1 MKKIDN
7 ATVQRILDAADI
19 VEVVSDFVALKKRGA
34 NYVGLC
40 PFHNDRSPSF
50 YVSKSKGMC
59 KCFSC
64 GEGGS
69 PVSFIMKLEQLS
81 FTEALRYLAKK
92 YNIEIEE
99 REMTDDERRAEN
111 DRENMFALNDFAMRY
126 FEKNLKETADGRDI
140 GLSYFRY
147 RGISDAMIEKFHLG
161 YAFDGRD
168 ALYKTAIERGYSEQY
183 LISTGVCNKTDD
195 GRVYDRF
202 RGRVIYP
209 IFTLAGKVV
218 AFGGRT
224 LSSEK
229 KIAKYVN
236 SPESDI
242 YLKRRE
248 LYGLCNK
255 TDDGR
260 VYDRFRGRVI
270 YPIFTLAGKV
280 VAFGGRTLSS
290 EKKIAKYVNSPES
303 DIYLKRREL
312 YGLFQAKQAIAKAQK
327 CILVEGYMDVISM
340 HQAGVCNV
348 VASSG
353 TALTV
358 EQVRLIKRFTSN
370 VTLIYDSDAA
380 GIKASL
386 RGIELLLQ
394 DDMDIK
400 VLLLPEGEDPD
411 SFAQSHSSS
420 EVEAYISEHET
431 DFISFM
437 ASILMDGAASNP
449 TKRAEVI
456 TRVVKTIALIP
467 DEIKRSVYAQ
477 ECSRILFMDE
487 DVLRREI
494 GKYYNEFRLKSREEQ
509 QRAEVFT
516 GGGSVVQTGG
526 PADGSGSDVESG
538 PTQQMQP
545 AAQQS
550 AGVSRHVRF
559 LRTYEMNIA
568 RLIAKYGNYAFAD
581 GIDDDGNAVP
591 MTVLEYIEADLA
603 ADEISF
609 VNPDLAHF
617 FAEARRLS
625 RYSWDADLAR
635 RREELEGRRNQE
647 FSAGVEAIRQKATD
661 VGSIS
666 AMERTLRETVDTNFN
681 RGLEEFSS
689 SYLAR
694 QMCSSPDDIVRNLAS
709 DLVVERHILSKVHT
723 KYAKVDTEQ
732 DLLGELVPRAL
743 HELKDAILWTRLDD
757 TRKELAACASDYE
770 SALALMR
777 RLQEIENARSELA
790 KLIGDRVIAP
800 RK

>member
-19 VEVVSDFVALKKRGA
+19 VEVVSDFVTLKKRGA

-50 YVSKSKGMC
+50 YVSKAKGMC

-69 PVSFIMKLEQLS
+69 PVSFIMKLEQMS

-92 YNIEIEE
+92 YNIEVEE
-99 REMTDDERRAEN
+99 REMTDEERRAESA
-111 DRENMFALNDFAMRY
+111 RENMLALNDFVMRY
-126 FEKNLKETADGRDI
+126 FEKNLHDTQEGRDI

-147 RGISDAMIEKFHLG
+147 RGISDAMIERFHLG
-161 YAFDGRD
+161 YALEGRD
-168 ALYKTAIERGYSEQY
+168 ELFNAAVARGYSEEY
-183 LISTGVCNKTDD
+183 LFSTGVCTRTDD

-209 IFTLAGKVV
+209 ILSLSGKVV

-224 LSSEK
+224 LSKEK

-242 YLKRRE
+242 YMKRRE
-248 LYGLCNK
+248 LYGL
-255 TDDGR
+255 
-260 VYDRFRGRVI
+260 Y
-270 YPIFTLAGKV
+270 
-280 VAFGGRTLSS
+280 
-290 EKKIAKYVNSPES
+290 
-303 DIYLKRREL
+303 
-312 YGLFQAKQAIAKAQK
+312 QAKQAISKAQR
-327 CILVEGYMDVISM
+327 CIIVEGYMDVISM

-358 EQVRLIKRFTSN
+358 EQVRLIKRFTNN

-394 DDMDIK
+394 DGMNIK
-400 VLLLPEGEDPD
+400 VLLLPPGDDPD
-411 SFAQSHSSS
+411 SFAQNHSST
-420 EVEAYISEHET
+420 EVEQYISEHET

-437 ASILMDGAASNP
+437 ARVLMEGAADDP
-449 TKRAEVI
+449 TRRATVI
-456 TRVVKTIALIP
+456 TRLVKTIALIP
-467 DEIKRSVYAQ
+467 DEITRSVYVQ

-487 DVLRREI
+487 DILRREV
-494 GKYYNEFRLKSREEQ
+494 GKYYNEFRLKSREER
-509 QRAEVFT
+509 QRGEAFT
-516 GGGSVVQTGG
+516 A
-526 PADGSGSDVESG
+526 PADSQPIPSDNVAAGASQSQLQAAPASSGSDTGYVK
-538 PTQQMQP
+538 
-545 AAQQS
+545 
-550 AGVSRHVRF
+550 F
-559 LRTYEMNIA
+559 LRTYELAIL
-568 RLIAKYGNYAFAD
+568 RLIVKYGNYAFAE
-581 GIDDDGNAVP
+581 GIDDEGNTVP
-591 MTVLEYIEADLA
+591 MTVLEYIESDLMADDIHFLNADLGHLFDVA
-603 ADEISF
+603 
-609 VNPDLAHF
+609 L
-617 FAEARRLS
+617 RLS
-625 RYSWDADLAR
+625 RETWDSDLER
-635 RREELEGRRNQE
+635 RRAELEMKRQQD
-647 FSAGVEAIRQKATD
+647 FAAGVETIRLKATD

-666 AMERTLRETVDTNFN
+666 AMEKNLQERVDTAYAK
-681 RGLEEFSS
+681 GLEEFAATYISR
-689 SYLAR
+689 L
-694 QMCSSPDDIVRNLAS
+694 MCSSPDDVVRNLAT
-709 DLVVERHILSKVHT
+709 DLVVDRHILSKVHT

-743 HELKDAILWTRLDD
+743 HELKDAILWTRLTDA
-757 TRKELAACASDYE
+757 RRRMAACAADYD
-770 SALALMR
+770 SAIALMR
-777 RLQEIENARSELA
+777 EIQEIESARSELA

>member
-19 VEVVSDFVALKKRGA
+19 VEVVSDFVSLKRRGA

-50 YVSKSKGMC
+50 YVSKAKGMC

-69 PVSFIMKLEQLS
+69 PVSFVMKLEQLT

-99 REMTDDERRAEN
+99 RDMTDEERQAEG
-111 DRENMFALNDFAMRY
+111 DRENMIALNDFALRY
-126 FEKNLKETADGRDI
+126 FEKNLRETADGRDI

-147 RGISDAMIEKFHLG
+147 RGIGDAMIEKFHLG
-161 YAFDGRD
+161 YALESRD
-168 ALYKTAIERGYSEQY
+168 ALYEAAVERGYSERY
-183 LISTGVCNKTDD
+183 LFSTGLCSKTDD
-195 GRVYDRF
+195 GRIFDRF

-209 IFTLAGKVV
+209 VFTLSGKVV

-224 LSSEK
+224 LSKEK

-236 SPESDI
+236 SPESEI
-242 YLKRRE
+242 YLKR
-248 LYGLCNK
+248 K
-255 TDDGR
+255 
-260 VYDRFRGRVI
+260 
-270 YPIFTLAGKV
+270 
-280 VAFGGRTLSS
+280 
-290 EKKIAKYVNSPES
+290 
-303 DIYLKRREL
+303 EL

-358 EQVRLIKRFTSN
+358 EQVRLIKRFTTN

-394 DDMDIK
+394 DGMDIK
-400 VLLLPEGEDPD
+400 VLLLPEGDDPD
-411 SFAQSHSSS
+411 SFAQKHSST
-420 EVEAYISEHET
+420 EVEGYIRDNET

-437 ASILMDGAASNP
+437 ARILMGEAADDP
-449 TKRAEVI
+449 ARRAKVI

-467 DEIKRSVYAQ
+467 DEITRNVYVQ
-477 ECSRILFMDE
+477 ECSRLLFMDE
-487 DVLRREI
+487 DVLRREV
-494 GKYYNEFRLKSREEQ
+494 GKFYNEFRLKSREE
-509 QRAEVFT
+509 RERLSYADIPEENVEVIAEDLVGVEVARSGGAMGAASVE
-516 GGGSVVQTGG
+516 GGGHS
-526 PADGSGSDVESG
+526 
-538 PTQQMQP
+538 
-545 AAQQS
+545 
-550 AGVSRHVRF
+550 RF
-559 LRTYEMNIA
+559 LRTYELAVA
-568 RLIAKYGNYAFAD
+568 RLVAKYGNYAFAE
-581 GIDDDGNAVP
+581 GIDEDGNDRP
-591 MTVLEYIEADLA
+591 ITVLEYIEADL
-603 ADEISF
+603 DGDNIRF
-609 VNPDLAHF
+609 VNQDLAHF
-617 FAEARRLS
+617 IDEASRLS
-625 RYSWDADLAR
+625 RCRWAYDLEKAKERLEER
-635 RREELEGRRNQE
+635 RKEEFAEGI
-647 FSAGVEAIRQKATD
+647 EAIRLKASD
-661 VGSIS
+661 NGSVS
-666 AMERTLRETVDTNFN
+666 AMERSLRDAVDHNYLK
-681 RGLEEFSS
+681 GIEEFSVV
-689 SYLAR
+689 YLAK
-694 QMCSSPDDIVRNLAS
+694 QLCSSPDDMVRDLAT
-709 DLVVERHILSKVHT
+709 DLVVERHVLSKVHT

-757 TRKELAACASDYE
+757 ARKALRESVNDYE
-770 SALALMR
+770 KSMVLMR
-777 RLQEIENARSELA
+777 QIKEIEETRSELA

>member
-19 VEVVSDFVALKKRGA
+19 VEVVSDFVTLKRRGA

-50 YVSKSKGMC
+50 YVSKAKGMC

-99 REMTDDERRAEN
+99 HEMTDEERQAET
-111 DRENMFALNDFAMRY
+111 DRENMLAVNDFAMRY
-126 FEKNLKETADGRDI
+126 FEQNLAETAEGRDV

-147 RGISDAMIEKFHLG
+147 RGISDAMVSRFHLG
-161 YAFDGRD
+161 YALEERD
-168 ALYKTAIERGYSEQY
+168 ALFKKAVSRGYSEKY
-183 LISTGVCNKTDD
+183 LMSTGLCTRTDD
-195 GRVYDRF
+195 GRVFDRF

-209 IFTLAGKVV
+209 ILSLSGKVV

-224 LSSEK
+224 LSKEK

-248 LYGLCNK
+248 LYGL
-255 TDDGR
+255 
-260 VYDRFRGRVI
+260 Y
-270 YPIFTLAGKV
+270 
-280 VAFGGRTLSS
+280 
-290 EKKIAKYVNSPES
+290 
-303 DIYLKRREL
+303 
-312 YGLFQAKQAIAKAQK
+312 QAKQAIAKAQK

-394 DDMDIK
+394 DGMDIK

-411 SFAQSHSSS
+411 SFAQSHSST
-420 EVEAYISEHET
+420 EVEEYIRTHET

-437 ASILMDGAASNP
+437 SRTLMGEAADDP
-449 TKRAEVI
+449 ARRAQVI
-456 TRVVKTIALIP
+456 TRVVRTIAMIP
-467 DEIKRSVYAQ
+467 DEITRSVYAQ
-477 ECSRILFMDE
+477 ECSRLLFIDE
-487 DVLRREI
+487 NVLRREI
-494 GKYYNEFRLKSREEQ
+494 GKYYNEYRLKSREDRERQAGLTALAEYPVQEDAEGGEQ
-509 QRAEVFT
+509 
-516 GGGSVVQTGG
+516 
-526 PADGSGSDVESG
+526 
-538 PTQQMQP
+538 QP
-545 AAQQS
+545 AAETT
-550 AGVSRHVRF
+550 AGSGEADPAQLRRMKF
-559 LRTYEMNIA
+559 LRTYELAIA
-568 RLIAKYGNYAFAD
+568 RLVVKYGNYAFAEGLDED
-581 GIDDDGNAVP
+581 GSSRP
-591 MTVLEYIEADLA
+591 MTVLEYIADDLA
-603 ADEISF
+603 ADDIRFENRDIAHFMDEAIQLSRATWDE
-609 VNPDLAHF
+609 DLANRRAQLDEMRRTE
-617 FAEARRLS
+617 FA
-625 RYSWDADLAR
+625 
-635 RREELEGRRNQE
+635 
-647 FSAGVEAIRQKATD
+647 AGVEVIRQKATD

-666 AMERTLRETVDTNFN
+666 AMERSLQETVDADYA
-681 RGLEEFSS
+681 RRLDEFSS
-689 SYLAR
+689 AYLGR
-694 QMCSSPDDIVRNLAS
+694 LMCSSPDDNVRNMAT
-709 DLVVERHILSKVHT
+709 DLVIERHILSKVHT

-743 HELKDAILWTRLDD
+743 HELKDAILWTRLQDA
-757 TRKELAACASDYE
+757 RSRLAACGADYDRSIE
-770 SALALMR
+770 LMKEM
-777 RLQEIENARSELA
+777 QEIENARSELA
-790 KLIGDRVIAP
+790 KLIGDRVIVP

>member
-19 VEVVSDFVALKKRGA
+19 VEVVSDFVTLKKRGA

-50 YVSKSKGMC
+50 YVSKAKGMC

-69 PVSFIMKLEQLS
+69 PVSFIMKLEQMS

-92 YNIEIEE
+92 YNIEVEE
-99 REMTDDERRAEN
+99 REMTDEERRAESA
-111 DRENMFALNDFAMRY
+111 RENMLALNDFVMRY
-126 FEKNLKETADGRDI
+126 FEKNLHDTQEGRDI

-147 RGISDAMIEKFHLG
+147 RGISDAMIERFHLG
-161 YAFDGRD
+161 YALEGRD
-168 ALYKTAIERGYSEQY
+168 ELFNAAVARGYSEEY
-183 LISTGVCNKTDD
+183 LFSTGVCTRTDD

-209 IFTLAGKVV
+209 ILSLSGKVV

-224 LSSEK
+224 LSKEK

-242 YLKRRE
+242 YMKRRE
-248 LYGLCNK
+248 LYGL
-255 TDDGR
+255 
-260 VYDRFRGRVI
+260 Y
-270 YPIFTLAGKV
+270 
-280 VAFGGRTLSS
+280 
-290 EKKIAKYVNSPES
+290 
-303 DIYLKRREL
+303 
-312 YGLFQAKQAIAKAQK
+312 QAKQAISKAQR
-327 CILVEGYMDVISM
+327 CIIVEGYMDVISM

-358 EQVRLIKRFTSN
+358 EQVRLIKRFTNN

-394 DDMDIK
+394 DGMNIK
-400 VLLLPEGEDPD
+400 VLLLPPGDDPD
-411 SFAQSHSSS
+411 SFAQNHSST
-420 EVEAYISEHET
+420 EVEQYISEHET

-437 ASILMDGAASNP
+437 ARVLMEGAADDP
-449 TKRAEVI
+449 TRRATVI
-456 TRVVKTIALIP
+456 TRLVKTIALIP
-467 DEIKRSVYAQ
+467 DEITRSVYVQ

-487 DVLRREI
+487 DILRREV
-494 GKYYNEFRLKSREEQ
+494 GKYYNEFRLKSREER
-509 QRAEVFT
+509 QREEAFT
-516 GGGSVVQTGG
+516 SS
-526 PADGSGSDVESG
+526 PADSPAVDATNVAAGASQSQLQGAPASSGSDTGYVK
-538 PTQQMQP
+538 
-545 AAQQS
+545 
-550 AGVSRHVRF
+550 F
-559 LRTYEMNIA
+559 LRTYELAIL
-568 RLIAKYGNYAFAD
+568 RLIVKYGNYAFAE
-581 GIDDDGNAVP
+581 GIDDEGNTVP
-591 MTVLEYIEADLA
+591 MTVLEYIESDLMADDIHFLNADLGHLFDVA
-603 ADEISF
+603 
-609 VNPDLAHF
+609 L
-617 FAEARRLS
+617 RLS
-625 RYSWDADLAR
+625 RETWDSDLER
-635 RREELEGRRNQE
+635 RRAELEMKRQQD
-647 FSAGVEAIRQKATD
+647 FAAGVETIRLKATD

-666 AMERTLRETVDTNFN
+666 AMEKNLQERVDTAYAK
-681 RGLEEFSS
+681 GLEEFAATYISR
-689 SYLAR
+689 L
-694 QMCSSPDDIVRNLAS
+694 MCSSPDDVVRNLAT
-709 DLVVERHILSKVHT
+709 DLVVDRHILSKVHT

-743 HELKDAILWTRLDD
+743 HELKDAILWTRLTDA
-757 TRKELAACASDYE
+757 RRRMAACAADYD
-770 SALALMR
+770 SAIALMR
-777 RLQEIENARSELA
+777 EIQEIESARSELA

>member
-19 VEVVSDFVALKKRGA
+19 VEVVSDFVTLKKRGA

-50 YVSKSKGMC
+50 YVSKAKGMC

-69 PVSFIMKLEQLS
+69 PVSFIMKLEQMS

-92 YNIEIEE
+92 YNIEVEE
-99 REMTDDERRAEN
+99 REMTDEERRAESA
-111 DRENMFALNDFAMRY
+111 RENMLALNDFVMRY
-126 FEKNLKETADGRDI
+126 FEKNLHDTQEGRDI

-147 RGISDAMIEKFHLG
+147 RGISDAMIERFHLG
-161 YAFDGRD
+161 YALEGRD
-168 ALYKTAIERGYSEQY
+168 ELFNAAVARGYSEEY
-183 LISTGVCNKTDD
+183 LFSTGVCTRTDD

-209 IFTLAGKVV
+209 ILSLSGKVV

-224 LSSEK
+224 LSKEK

-242 YLKRRE
+242 YMKRRE
-248 LYGLCNK
+248 LYGL
-255 TDDGR
+255 
-260 VYDRFRGRVI
+260 Y
-270 YPIFTLAGKV
+270 
-280 VAFGGRTLSS
+280 
-290 EKKIAKYVNSPES
+290 
-303 DIYLKRREL
+303 
-312 YGLFQAKQAIAKAQK
+312 QAKQAISKAQR
-327 CILVEGYMDVISM
+327 CIIVEGYMDVISM

-358 EQVRLIKRFTSN
+358 EQVRLIKRFTNN

-394 DDMDIK
+394 DGMNIK
-400 VLLLPEGEDPD
+400 VLLLPPGDDPD
-411 SFAQSHSSS
+411 SFAQNHSST
-420 EVEAYISEHET
+420 EVEQYISEHET

-437 ASILMDGAASNP
+437 ARVLMEGAADDP
-449 TKRAEVI
+449 TRRATVI
-456 TRVVKTIALIP
+456 TRLVKTIALIP
-467 DEIKRSVYAQ
+467 DEITRSVYVQ

-487 DVLRREI
+487 DILRREV
-494 GKYYNEFRLKSREEQ
+494 GKYYNEFRLKSREER
-509 QRAEVFT
+509 QREEAFT
-516 GGGSVVQTGG
+516 SSSADS
-526 PADGSGSDVESG
+526 PAVDAANVAAGASQSQLQAAPASSGSDTGYVK
-538 PTQQMQP
+538 
-545 AAQQS
+545 
-550 AGVSRHVRF
+550 F
-559 LRTYEMNIA
+559 LRTYELAIL
-568 RLIAKYGNYAFAD
+568 RLIVKYGNYAFAE
-581 GIDDDGNAVP
+581 GIDDEGNTVP
-591 MTVLEYIEADLA
+591 MTVLEYIESDLMADDIHFLNADLGHLFDVA
-603 ADEISF
+603 
-609 VNPDLAHF
+609 L
-617 FAEARRLS
+617 RLS
-625 RYSWDADLAR
+625 RETWDSDLER
-635 RREELEGRRNQE
+635 RRAELEMKRQQD
-647 FSAGVEAIRQKATD
+647 FAAGVEAIRLKATD

-666 AMERTLRETVDTNFN
+666 AMEKNLQERVDTAYAK
-681 RGLEEFSS
+681 GLEEFAATYISR
-689 SYLAR
+689 L
-694 QMCSSPDDIVRNLAS
+694 MCSSPDDVVRNLAT
-709 DLVVERHILSKVHT
+709 DLVVDRHILSKVHT

-743 HELKDAILWTRLDD
+743 HELKDAILWTRLTDA
-757 TRKELAACASDYE
+757 RRRMAACAADYD
-770 SALALMR
+770 SAIALMR
-777 RLQEIENARSELA
+777 EIQEIESARSELA

>member
-19 VEVVSDFVALKKRGA
+19 VEVVSDFVTLKRRGA

-50 YVSKSKGMC
+50 YVSKAKGMC

-99 REMTDDERRAEN
+99 HEMTDEERQAET
-111 DRENMFALNDFAMRY
+111 DRENMLAVNDFAMRY
-126 FEKNLKETADGRDI
+126 FEQNLAETAEGRDV

-147 RGISDAMIEKFHLG
+147 RGISDAMVSRFHLG
-161 YAFDGRD
+161 YALEERD
-168 ALYKTAIERGYSEQY
+168 ALFKKAVSRGYSEKY
-183 LISTGVCNKTDD
+183 LMSTGLCTRTDD
-195 GRVYDRF
+195 GRVFDRF

-209 IFTLAGKVV
+209 ILSLSGKVV

-224 LSSEK
+224 LSKEK

-248 LYGLCNK
+248 LYGL
-255 TDDGR
+255 
-260 VYDRFRGRVI
+260 Y
-270 YPIFTLAGKV
+270 
-280 VAFGGRTLSS
+280 
-290 EKKIAKYVNSPES
+290 
-303 DIYLKRREL
+303 
-312 YGLFQAKQAIAKAQK
+312 QAKQAIAKAQK

-394 DDMDIK
+394 DGMDIK

-411 SFAQSHSSS
+411 SFAQSHSST
-420 EVEAYISEHET
+420 EVEEYIRTHET

-437 ASILMDGAASNP
+437 SRTLMGEAADDP
-449 TKRAEVI
+449 ARRAQVI
-456 TRVVKTIALIP
+456 TRVVRTIAMIP
-467 DEIKRSVYAQ
+467 DEITRSVYAQ
-477 ECSRILFMDE
+477 ECSRLLFIDE
-487 DVLRREI
+487 NVLRREI
-494 GKYYNEFRLKSREEQ
+494 GKYYNEYRLKSREDRERQAGLTALTEYPVQEDAEGGEQ
-509 QRAEVFT
+509 
-516 GGGSVVQTGG
+516 
-526 PADGSGSDVESG
+526 
-538 PTQQMQP
+538 QP
-545 AAQQS
+545 AAETT
-550 AGVSRHVRF
+550 AGSGEADPAQLRRMKF
-559 LRTYEMNIA
+559 LRTYELAIA
-568 RLIAKYGNYAFAD
+568 RLVVKYGNYAFAEGLDED
-581 GIDDDGNAVP
+581 GSSRP
-591 MTVLEYIEADLA
+591 MTVLEYIADDLA
-603 ADEISF
+603 ADDIRFENRDIAHFMDEAIQLSRATWDE
-609 VNPDLAHF
+609 DLANRRAQLDEMRRTE
-617 FAEARRLS
+617 FA
-625 RYSWDADLAR
+625 
-635 RREELEGRRNQE
+635 
-647 FSAGVEAIRQKATD
+647 AGVEVIRQKATD

-666 AMERTLRETVDTNFN
+666 AMERSLQETVDADYA
-681 RGLEEFSS
+681 RRLDEFSS
-689 SYLAR
+689 AYLGR
-694 QMCSSPDDIVRNLAS
+694 LMCSSPDDNVRNMAT
-709 DLVVERHILSKVHT
+709 DLVIERHILSKVHT

-743 HELKDAILWTRLDD
+743 HELKDAILWTRLQDA
-757 TRKELAACASDYE
+757 RSRLAACGADYDRSIE
-770 SALALMR
+770 LMKEM
-777 RLQEIENARSELA
+777 QEIENARSELA
-790 KLIGDRVIAP
+790 KLIGDRVIVP

>member
-19 VEVVSDFVALKKRGA
+19 VEVVSDFVTLKKRGA

-50 YVSKSKGMC
+50 YVSKAKGMC

-69 PVSFIMKLEQLS
+69 PVSFIMKLEQMS

-92 YNIEIEE
+92 YNIEVEE
-99 REMTDDERRAEN
+99 REMTDEERRAESA
-111 DRENMFALNDFAMRY
+111 RENMLALNDFVMRY
-126 FEKNLKETADGRDI
+126 FEKNLHDTQEGRDI

-147 RGISDAMIEKFHLG
+147 RGISDAMIERFHLG
-161 YAFDGRD
+161 YALEGRD
-168 ALYKTAIERGYSEQY
+168 ELFNAAVARGYSEEY
-183 LISTGVCNKTDD
+183 LFSTGVCTRTDD

-209 IFTLAGKVV
+209 ILSLSGKVV

-224 LSSEK
+224 LSKEK

-242 YLKRRE
+242 YMKRRE
-248 LYGLCNK
+248 LYGL
-255 TDDGR
+255 
-260 VYDRFRGRVI
+260 Y
-270 YPIFTLAGKV
+270 
-280 VAFGGRTLSS
+280 
-290 EKKIAKYVNSPES
+290 
-303 DIYLKRREL
+303 
-312 YGLFQAKQAIAKAQK
+312 QAKQAISKAQR
-327 CILVEGYMDVISM
+327 CIIVEGYMDVISM

-358 EQVRLIKRFTSN
+358 EQVRLIKRFTNN

-394 DDMDIK
+394 DGMNIK
-400 VLLLPEGEDPD
+400 VLLLPPGDDPD
-411 SFAQSHSSS
+411 SFAQNHSST
-420 EVEAYISEHET
+420 EVEQYISEHET

-437 ASILMDGAASNP
+437 ARVLMEGAADDP
-449 TKRAEVI
+449 TRRATVI
-456 TRVVKTIALIP
+456 TRLVKTIALIP
-467 DEIKRSVYAQ
+467 DEITRSVYVQ

-487 DVLRREI
+487 DILRREV
-494 GKYYNEFRLKSREEQ
+494 GKYYNEFRLKSREER
-509 QRAEVFT
+509 QREEAFT
-516 GGGSVVQTGG
+516 SS
-526 PADGSGSDVESG
+526 PADSPAVDAANVAAGASQSQLQAAPASSGSDTGYVK
-538 PTQQMQP
+538 
-545 AAQQS
+545 
-550 AGVSRHVRF
+550 F
-559 LRTYEMNIA
+559 LRTYELAIL
-568 RLIAKYGNYAFAD
+568 RLIVKYGNYAFAE
-581 GIDDDGNAVP
+581 GIDDEGNTVP
-591 MTVLEYIEADLA
+591 MTVLEYIESDLMADDIHFLNADLGHLFDA
-603 ADEISF
+603 A
-609 VNPDLAHF
+609 L
-617 FAEARRLS
+617 RLS
-625 RYSWDADLAR
+625 RETWDSDLER
-635 RREELEGRRNQE
+635 RRAELEMKRQQD
-647 FSAGVEAIRQKATD
+647 FAAGVEAIRLKATD

-666 AMERTLRETVDTNFN
+666 AMEKNLQERVDTAYAK
-681 RGLEEFSS
+681 GLEEFAATYISR
-689 SYLAR
+689 L
-694 QMCSSPDDIVRNLAS
+694 MCSSPDDVVRNLAT
-709 DLVVERHILSKVHT
+709 DLVVDRHILSKVHT

-743 HELKDAILWTRLDD
+743 HELKDAILWTRLTDA
-757 TRKELAACASDYE
+757 RRRMAACAADYD
-770 SALALMR
+770 SAIALMR
-777 RLQEIENARSELA
+777 EIQEIESARSELA

>member
-1 MKKIDN
+1 MRKIDN

-19 VEVVSDFVALKKRGA
+19 VEVVSDFVALKRRGA

-50 YVSKSKGMC
+50 YVSKAKGMC

-99 REMTDDERRAEN
+99 REMTDEEQQAET
-111 DRENMFALNDFAMRY
+111 DRENMLAVNDFAMRY
-126 FEKNLKETADGRDI
+126 FEKNLKETQEGRDI

-147 RGISDAMIEKFHLG
+147 RGISDAMVERFHLG
-161 YAFDGRD
+161 YAVEGRD
-168 ALYKTAIERGYSEQY
+168 ALFATALERGYSEKY
-183 LISTGVCNKTDD
+183 LLSTGLCSRTDD
-195 GRVYDRF
+195 GRVFDRF

-209 IFTLAGKVV
+209 ILSLSGTVV

-224 LSSEK
+224 LSKEK

-248 LYGLCNK
+248 LYGL
-255 TDDGR
+255 
-260 VYDRFRGRVI
+260 Y
-270 YPIFTLAGKV
+270 
-280 VAFGGRTLSS
+280 
-290 EKKIAKYVNSPES
+290 
-303 DIYLKRREL
+303 
-312 YGLFQAKQAIAKAQK
+312 QAKQAIAKAQK

-394 DDMDIK
+394 DGMDIK
-400 VLLLPEGEDPD
+400 VLLLPEGDDPD
-411 SFAQSHSSS
+411 SFAQSHSST
-420 EVEAYISEHET
+420 EVEEYIKAHET

-437 ASILMDGAASNP
+437 ARILMGEAADDP
-449 TKRAEVI
+449 ARRAQVI
-456 TRVVKTIALIP
+456 TRIVKTIALIP
-467 DEIKRSVYAQ
+467 DEITRRVYVQ
-477 ECSRILFMDE
+477 ECSRLLFMDE
-487 DVLRREI
+487 DVLRREV
-494 GKYYNEFRLKSREEQ
+494 GKYYNEYRLKSREDRERRQ
-509 QRAEVFT
+509 AFADYADEP
-516 GGGSVVQTGG
+516 GPG
-526 PADGSGSDVESG
+526 PASAEE
-538 PTQQMQP
+538 Q
-545 AAQQS
+545 AA
-550 AGVSRHVRF
+550 AGVAGQQPQAQVSAQGKHAKF
-559 LRTYEMNIA
+559 LRTYELAIV
-568 RLIAKYGNYAFAD
+568 RLVAKYGNYAFAE
-581 GIDDDGNAVP
+581 GIDEDGNNQP

-603 ADEISF
+603 ADEIRFENS
-609 VNPDLAHF
+609 DIAHF
-617 FAEARRLS
+617 LDMAIVLS
-625 RYSWDADLAR
+625 RATWNEDIEHCRVQLEER
-635 RREELEGRRNQE
+635 RRSE
-647 FSAGVEAIRQKATD
+647 FAAGVEEIRRKATD

-666 AMERTLRETVDTNFN
+666 AMERSLQETVDADYA
-681 RGLEEFSS
+681 RRLDEFAAT
-689 SYLAR
+689 YLGR
-694 QMCSSPDDIVRNLAS
+694 LMCSSPDDVVREMAS
-709 DLVVERHILSKVHT
+709 DLVVERHILSKMHT

-743 HELKDAILWTRLDD
+743 HELKDAILWTRLQDV
-757 TRKELAACASDYE
+757 RSLLAACGGDYDRSIE
-770 SALALMR
+770 LMKEMK
-777 RLQEIENARSELA
+777 EIENSRSELA
-790 KLIGDRVIAP
+790 KLIGDRVIVP

>member
-1 MKKIDN
+1 MRKIDN

-19 VEVVSDFVALKKRGA
+19 VEVVSDFVALKRRGA

-50 YVSKSKGMC
+50 YVSKAKGMC

-99 REMTDDERRAEN
+99 REMTDEEQQAET
-111 DRENMFALNDFAMRY
+111 DRENMLAVNDFAMRY
-126 FEKNLKETADGRDI
+126 FEKNLKETQEGRDI

-147 RGISDAMIEKFHLG
+147 RGISDAMVERFHLG
-161 YAFDGRD
+161 YAVEGRD
-168 ALYKTAIERGYSEQY
+168 ALFATALERGYSEKY
-183 LISTGVCNKTDD
+183 LLSTGLCSRTDN
-195 GRVYDRF
+195 GRVFDRF

-209 IFTLAGKVV
+209 ILSLSGKVV

-224 LSSEK
+224 LSKEK

-248 LYGLCNK
+248 LYGL
-255 TDDGR
+255 
-260 VYDRFRGRVI
+260 Y
-270 YPIFTLAGKV
+270 
-280 VAFGGRTLSS
+280 
-290 EKKIAKYVNSPES
+290 
-303 DIYLKRREL
+303 
-312 YGLFQAKQAIAKAQK
+312 QAKQAIAKAQK

-394 DDMDIK
+394 DGMDIK
-400 VLLLPEGEDPD
+400 VLLLPEGDDPD
-411 SFAQSHSSS
+411 SFAQSHSST
-420 EVEAYISEHET
+420 EVEEYIKAHET

-437 ASILMDGAASNP
+437 ARILMGEAADDP
-449 TKRAEVI
+449 ARRAQVI
-456 TRVVKTIALIP
+456 TRIVKTIALIP
-467 DEIKRSVYAQ
+467 DEITRRVYVQ
-477 ECSRILFMDE
+477 ECSRLLFMDE
-487 DVLRREI
+487 DVLRREV
-494 GKYYNEFRLKSREEQ
+494 GKYYNEYRLKSREDRERRQ
-509 QRAEVFT
+509 AFADYADEP
-516 GGGSVVQTGG
+516 GPG
-526 PADGSGSDVESG
+526 PASAEKQ
-538 PTQQMQP
+538 T
-545 AAQQS
+545 A
-550 AGVSRHVRF
+550 AGVAGQQPQVQVSAQGKHAKF
-559 LRTYEMNIA
+559 LRTYELAIV
-568 RLIAKYGNYAFAD
+568 RLVAKYGNYAFAE
-581 GIDDDGNAVP
+581 GIDEDGNNQP

-603 ADEISF
+603 ADEIRFENS
-609 VNPDLAHF
+609 DIAHF
-617 FAEARRLS
+617 LDMAIVLS
-625 RYSWDADLAR
+625 RATWNEDIEHCRVQLEER
-635 RREELEGRRNQE
+635 RRSE
-647 FSAGVEAIRQKATD
+647 FAAGVEEIRRKATD

-666 AMERTLRETVDTNFN
+666 AMERSLQETVDADYA
-681 RGLEEFSS
+681 RRLDEFAAT
-689 SYLAR
+689 YLGR
-694 QMCSSPDDIVRNLAS
+694 LMCSSPDDVVREMAS
-709 DLVVERHILSKVHT
+709 DLVVERHILSKMHT

-743 HELKDAILWTRLDD
+743 HELKDAILWTRLQDV
-757 TRKELAACASDYE
+757 RSLLAACGGDYDRSIE
-770 SALALMR
+770 LMKEMK
-777 RLQEIENARSELA
+777 EIENSRSELA
-790 KLIGDRVIAP
+790 KLIGDRVIVP

>member
-19 VEVVSDFVALKKRGA
+19 VEVVSDFVTLKRRGA

-50 YVSKSKGMC
+50 YVSKAKGMC

-99 REMTDDERRAEN
+99 HEMTDEERQAET
-111 DRENMFALNDFAMRY
+111 DRENMLAVNDFAMRY
-126 FEKNLKETADGRDI
+126 FEQNLAETAEGRDV

-147 RGISDAMIEKFHLG
+147 RGISDAMVSRFHLG
-161 YAFDGRD
+161 YALEERD
-168 ALYKTAIERGYSEQY
+168 ALFQKGISRGYSEKY
-183 LISTGVCNKTDD
+183 LMSTGLCTRTDD
-195 GRVYDRF
+195 GRVFDRF

-209 IFTLAGKVV
+209 ILSLSGKVV

-224 LSSEK
+224 LSKEK

-248 LYGLCNK
+248 LYGL
-255 TDDGR
+255 
-260 VYDRFRGRVI
+260 Y
-270 YPIFTLAGKV
+270 
-280 VAFGGRTLSS
+280 
-290 EKKIAKYVNSPES
+290 
-303 DIYLKRREL
+303 
-312 YGLFQAKQAIAKAQK
+312 QAKQAIAKAQK

-394 DDMDIK
+394 DGMDIK

-411 SFAQSHSSS
+411 SFAQSHSST
-420 EVEAYISEHET
+420 EVEEYIRTHET

-437 ASILMDGAASNP
+437 SRTLMGEAADDP
-449 TKRAEVI
+449 ARRAQVI
-456 TRVVKTIALIP
+456 TRVVRTIAMIP
-467 DEIKRSVYAQ
+467 DEITRSVYAQ
-477 ECSRILFMDE
+477 ECSRLLFIDE
-487 DVLRREI
+487 NVLRREI
-494 GKYYNEFRLKSREEQ
+494 GKYYNEYRLKSREDRERQ
-509 QRAEVFT
+509 AGLTALAEYPVQEDA
-516 GGGSVVQTGG
+516 GGGEQ
-526 PADGSGSDVESG
+526 
-538 PTQQMQP
+538 QP
-545 AAQQS
+545 AAETT
-550 AGVSRHVRF
+550 AGSGEADPAQLRRMKF
-559 LRTYEMNIA
+559 LRTYELAIA
-568 RLIAKYGNYAFAD
+568 RLVVKYGNYAFAEGFDED
-581 GIDDDGNAVP
+581 GSSRP
-591 MTVLEYIEADLA
+591 MTVLEYIADDLA
-603 ADEISF
+603 ADDIRFENRDIAHFMDEAIQLSRATWDE
-609 VNPDLAHF
+609 DLANRRAQLDEMRRTE
-617 FAEARRLS
+617 FA
-625 RYSWDADLAR
+625 
-635 RREELEGRRNQE
+635 
-647 FSAGVEAIRQKATD
+647 AGVEVIRQKATD

-666 AMERTLRETVDTNFN
+666 AMERSLQETVDADYA
-681 RGLEEFSS
+681 RRLDEFSS
-689 SYLAR
+689 AYLGR
-694 QMCSSPDDIVRNLAS
+694 LMCSSPDDNVRNMAT
-709 DLVVERHILSKVHT
+709 DLVIERHILSKVHT

-743 HELKDAILWTRLDD
+743 HELKDAILWTRLQDA
-757 TRKELAACASDYE
+757 RSRLAACGADYDRSIE
-770 SALALMR
+770 LMKEM
-777 RLQEIENARSELA
+777 QEIENARSELA
-790 KLIGDRVIAP
+790 KLIGDRVIVP

>member
-1 MKKIDN
+1 MRKIDN

-19 VEVVSDFVALKKRGA
+19 VEVVSDFVALKRRGA

-50 YVSKSKGMC
+50 YVSKAKGMC

-99 REMTDDERRAEN
+99 REMTDEEQQAET
-111 DRENMFALNDFAMRY
+111 DRENMLAVNDFAMRY
-126 FEKNLKETADGRDI
+126 FEKNLKETQEGRDI

-147 RGISDAMIEKFHLG
+147 RGISDAMVERFHLG
-161 YAFDGRD
+161 YAVEGRD
-168 ALYKTAIERGYSEQY
+168 ALFATALERGYSEKY
-183 LISTGVCNKTDD
+183 LLSTGLCSRTDD
-195 GRVYDRF
+195 GRVFDRF

-209 IFTLAGKVV
+209 ILSLSGTVV

-224 LSSEK
+224 LSKEK

-248 LYGLCNK
+248 LYGL
-255 TDDGR
+255 
-260 VYDRFRGRVI
+260 Y
-270 YPIFTLAGKV
+270 
-280 VAFGGRTLSS
+280 
-290 EKKIAKYVNSPES
+290 
-303 DIYLKRREL
+303 
-312 YGLFQAKQAIAKAQK
+312 QAKQAIAKAQK

-394 DDMDIK
+394 DGMDIK
-400 VLLLPEGEDPD
+400 VLLLPEGDDPD
-411 SFAQSHSSS
+411 SFAQSHSST
-420 EVEAYISEHET
+420 EVEEYIKAHET

-437 ASILMDGAASNP
+437 ARILMGEAADDP
-449 TKRAEVI
+449 ARRAQVI
-456 TRVVKTIALIP
+456 TRIVKTIALIP
-467 DEIKRSVYAQ
+467 DEITRRVYVQ
-477 ECSRILFMDE
+477 ECSRLLFMDE
-487 DVLRREI
+487 DVLRREV
-494 GKYYNEFRLKSREEQ
+494 GKYYNEYRLKSREDRERRQ
-509 QRAEVFT
+509 AFADYADEP
-516 GGGSVVQTGG
+516 GPG
-526 PADGSGSDVESG
+526 PASAEEQ
-538 PTQQMQP
+538 T
-545 AAQQS
+545 A
-550 AGVSRHVRF
+550 AGVAGQQPQAQVSAQGKHAKF
-559 LRTYEMNIA
+559 LRTYELAIV
-568 RLIAKYGNYAFAD
+568 RLVAKYGNYAFAE
-581 GIDDDGNAVP
+581 GIDEDGNNQP

-603 ADEISF
+603 ADEIRFENS
-609 VNPDLAHF
+609 DIAHF
-617 FAEARRLS
+617 LDMAIVLS
-625 RYSWDADLAR
+625 RATWNEDIEHCRVQLEER
-635 RREELEGRRNQE
+635 RRSE
-647 FSAGVEAIRQKATD
+647 FAAGVEEIRRKATD

-666 AMERTLRETVDTNFN
+666 AMERSLQETVDADYA
-681 RGLEEFSS
+681 RRLDEFAAT
-689 SYLAR
+689 YLGR
-694 QMCSSPDDIVRNLAS
+694 LMCSSPDDVVREMAS
-709 DLVVERHILSKVHT
+709 DLVVERHILSKMHT

-743 HELKDAILWTRLDD
+743 HELKDAILWTRLQDV
-757 TRKELAACASDYE
+757 RSLLAACGGDYDRSIE
-770 SALALMR
+770 LMKEMK
-777 RLQEIENARSELA
+777 EIENSRSELA
-790 KLIGDRVIAP
+790 KLIGDRVIVP

>member
-19 VEVVSDFVALKKRGA
+19 VEVVSDFVTLKRRGA

-50 YVSKSKGMC
+50 YVSKAKGMC

-99 REMTDDERRAEN
+99 HEMTDEERQAET
-111 DRENMFALNDFAMRY
+111 DRENMLAVNDFAMRY
-126 FEKNLKETADGRDI
+126 FEQNLAETAEGRDV

-147 RGISDAMIEKFHLG
+147 RGISDAMVSRFHLG
-161 YAFDGRD
+161 YALEERD
-168 ALYKTAIERGYSEQY
+168 ALFKKAVSRGYSEKY
-183 LISTGVCNKTDD
+183 LMSTGLCTRTDD
-195 GRVYDRF
+195 GRVFDRF

-209 IFTLAGKVV
+209 ILSLSGKVV

-224 LSSEK
+224 LSKEK

-248 LYGLCNK
+248 LYGL
-255 TDDGR
+255 
-260 VYDRFRGRVI
+260 Y
-270 YPIFTLAGKV
+270 
-280 VAFGGRTLSS
+280 
-290 EKKIAKYVNSPES
+290 
-303 DIYLKRREL
+303 
-312 YGLFQAKQAIAKAQK
+312 QAKQAIAKAQK

-394 DDMDIK
+394 DGMDIK

-411 SFAQSHSSS
+411 SFAQSHSST
-420 EVEAYISEHET
+420 EVEEYIRTHET

-437 ASILMDGAASNP
+437 SRTLMGEAADDP
-449 TKRAEVI
+449 ARRAQVI
-456 TRVVKTIALIP
+456 TRVVRTIAMIP
-467 DEIKRSVYAQ
+467 DEITRSVYAQ
-477 ECSRILFMDE
+477 ECSRLLFIDE
-487 DVLRREI
+487 NVLRREI
-494 GKYYNEFRLKSREEQ
+494 GKYYNEYRLKSREDRERQAGLTALAEYPVQEDAEGGEQ
-509 QRAEVFT
+509 
-516 GGGSVVQTGG
+516 
-526 PADGSGSDVESG
+526 
-538 PTQQMQP
+538 QP
-545 AAQQS
+545 AAETT
-550 AGVSRHVRF
+550 AGSGEADPAQLRRMKF
-559 LRTYEMNIA
+559 LRTYELAIA
-568 RLIAKYGNYAFAD
+568 RLVVKYGNYAFAEGLDED
-581 GIDDDGNAVP
+581 GSRRP
-591 MTVLEYIEADLA
+591 MTVLEYIADDLA
-603 ADEISF
+603 ADDIRFENRDIAHFMDEAIQLSRATWDE
-609 VNPDLAHF
+609 DLANRRAQLDEMRRTE
-617 FAEARRLS
+617 FA
-625 RYSWDADLAR
+625 
-635 RREELEGRRNQE
+635 
-647 FSAGVEAIRQKATD
+647 AGVEVIRQKATD

-666 AMERTLRETVDTNFN
+666 AMERSLQETVDADYA
-681 RGLEEFSS
+681 RRLDEFSS
-689 SYLAR
+689 AYLGR
-694 QMCSSPDDIVRNLAS
+694 LMCSSPDDNVRNMAT

-743 HELKDAILWTRLDD
+743 HELKDAILWTRLQDA
-757 TRKELAACASDYE
+757 RSRLAACGADYDRSIE
-770 SALALMR
+770 LMKEM
-777 RLQEIENARSELA
+777 QEIENARSELA
-790 KLIGDRVIAP
+790 KLIGDRVIVP

>member
-7 ATVQRILDAADI
+7 ATVQRILDASDI
-19 VEVVSDFVALKKRGA
+19 VEVVSDFVSLKKRGA

-50 YVSKSKGMC
+50 YVSKAKGMC

-99 REMTDDERRAEN
+99 REMTDEERRAEG
-111 DRENMFALNDFAMRY
+111 DRENMLALNDFAMRY

-147 RGISDAMIEKFHLG
+147 RGINDAMIERFHLG
-161 YAFDGRD
+161 YALDSRE
-168 ALYKTAIERGYSEQY
+168 ALLHKAAVERGYSDKY
-183 LISTGVCNKTDD
+183 LFSTGLCTKTED
-195 GRVYDRF
+195 GRIYDRF

-209 IFTLAGKVV
+209 VFTL
-218 AFGGRT
+218 
-224 LSSEK
+224 S
-229 KIAKYVN
+229 
-236 SPESDI
+236 
-242 YLKRRE
+242 
-248 LYGLCNK
+248 
-255 TDDGR
+255 
-260 VYDRFRGRVI
+260 
-270 YPIFTLAGKV
+270 GKV

-358 EQVRLIKRFTSN
+358 EQVRLIKRFTTN

-394 DDMDIK
+394 DGMDIK

-411 SFAQSHSSS
+411 SFAQHHSST
-420 EVEAYISEHET
+420 EVEEYIRTHET

-437 ASILMDGAASNP
+437 ARILMEGAANDP
-449 TKRAEVI
+449 TRRANVI

-467 DEIKRSVYAQ
+467 DEITRSVYVQ
-477 ECSRILFMDE
+477 DCSRILFMDE
-487 DVLRREI
+487 DILRREV

-509 QRAEVFT
+509 QREAAFTTIPADVQSGGGAVGGGGETPSTVSTAAEVVT
-516 GGGSVVQTGG
+516 
-526 PADGSGSDVESG
+526 DV
-538 PTQQMQP
+538 
-545 AAQQS
+545 
-550 AGVSRHVRF
+550 RHAKF
-559 LRTYEMNIA
+559 LRTYELA
-568 RLIAKYGNYAFAD
+568 VVRLVAKYGNYTFAD
-581 GIDDDGNAVP
+581 GLDENGNASP
-591 MTVLEYIEADLA
+591 ITVLEYVESDLA
-603 ADEISF
+603 ADGISF
-609 VNPDLAHF
+609 VNSDIAHF
-617 FAEARRLS
+617 FGEAQKLS
-625 RYSWDADLAR
+625 RQTWDADLALR
-635 RREELEGRRNQE
+635 CEALAAKREQD
-647 FSAGVEAIRQKATD
+647 FAVGVEEIRQKATD

-666 AMERTLRETVDTNFN
+666 AMERALREKVDAAYEL
-681 RGLEEFSS
+681 GVQEFAC
-689 SYLAR
+689 SYLAKL
-694 QMCSSPDDIVRNLAS
+694 MCSSPDDIVRNMAS
-709 DLVVERHILSKVHT
+709 DLVIERHILSKVHT

-732 DLLGELVPRAL
+732 DLLDELVPRTIN
-743 HELKDAILWTRLDD
+743 ELKDAILWTQLADA
-757 TRKELAACASDYE
+757 RKELSEKASDYN
-770 SALALMR
+770 AAIALMQR
-777 RLQEIENARSELA
+777 MREIEGARSELA

>member
-19 VEVVSDFVALKKRGA
+19 VEVVSDFVSLKKRGA

-50 YVSKSKGMC
+50 YVSKAKGMC

-69 PVSFIMKLEQLS
+69 PVSFIMKLEQMS

-99 REMTDDERRAEN
+99 REMTDEERRAES
-111 DRENMFALNDFAMRY
+111 DRENMLALNDFVMRY
-126 FEKNLKETADGRDI
+126 FEKNLHDTQEGRDI

-147 RGISDAMIEKFHLG
+147 RGISDEMIERFHLG
-161 YAFDGRD
+161 YALEGRD
-168 ALYKTAIERGYSEQY
+168 EVYNTAVARGYSEQY
-183 LISTGVCNKTDD
+183 LFSTGVCTKTDD

-209 IFTLAGKVV
+209 VLSLSGKVV

-224 LSSEK
+224 LSK
-229 KIAKYVN
+229 
-236 SPESDI
+236 
-242 YLKRRE
+242 
-248 LYGLCNK
+248 
-255 TDDGR
+255 
-260 VYDRFRGRVI
+260 
-270 YPIFTLAGKV
+270 
-280 VAFGGRTLSS
+280 

-312 YGLFQAKQAIAKAQK
+312 YGLFQAKQAISKAQR
-327 CILVEGYMDVISM
+327 CIIVEGYMDVISM

-358 EQVRLIKRFTSN
+358 EQVRLIKRFTNN

-394 DDMDIK
+394 DGMNIK
-400 VLLLPEGEDPD
+400 VLLLPPGDDPD
-411 SFAQSHSSS
+411 SFAQNHSST
-420 EVEAYISEHET
+420 EVEQYIAEHET

-437 ASILMDGAASNP
+437 ARVLMEGAADDP
-449 TKRAEVI
+449 TRRATVI
-456 TRVVKTIALIP
+456 TRLVKTIALIP
-467 DEIKRSVYAQ
+467 DEITRSVYVQ

-487 DVLRREI
+487 DILRREV
-494 GKYYNEFRLKSREEQ
+494 GKYYNEFRLKSREER
-509 QRAEVFT
+509 QRAEAFT
-516 GGGSVVQTGG
+516 SVPDDGQGVA
-526 PADGSGSDVESG
+526 ADGRTATPPQPQAPSAQGASGTDSG
-538 PTQQMQP
+538 K
-545 AAQQS
+545 
-550 AGVSRHVRF
+550 VKF
-559 LRTYEMNIA
+559 LRTYEMAIA
-568 RLIAKYGNYAFAD
+568 RLIAKYGNYAFAEGLD
-581 GIDDDGNAVP
+581 EEGNAVP
-591 MTVLEYIEADLA
+591 MTVLEYIESDLM
-603 ADEISF
+603 ADEIRF
-609 VNPDLAHF
+609 VNADLAHF
-617 FAEARRLS
+617 FDEAVRLS
-625 RYSWDADLAR
+625 RATWEADLQR
-635 RREELEGRRNQE
+635 RRVELDAKRQQD
-647 FSAGVEAIRQKATD
+647 FAAGVDAIRQKATD

-666 AMERTLRETVDTNFN
+666 AMERSLRESVDAEYA
-681 RGLEEFSS
+681 RGLEEYAG
-689 SYLAR
+689 SYLSKL
-694 QMCSSPDDIVRNLAS
+694 MCSSPDDLVRNIAT

-743 HELKDAILWTRLDD
+743 HELKDAILWTRLSDA
-757 TRKELAACASDYE
+757 RKRLAACVADYD
-770 SALALMR
+770 SAIALMR
-777 RLQEIENARSELA
+777 EIQEIEAARSELA

>member
-19 VEVVSDFVALKKRGA
+19 VEVVSDFVTLKRRGA

-50 YVSKSKGMC
+50 YVSKAKGMC

-99 REMTDDERRAEN
+99 HEMTDEERQAET
-111 DRENMFALNDFAMRY
+111 DRENMLAVNDFAMRY
-126 FEKNLKETADGRDI
+126 FEQNLAETAEGRDV

-147 RGISDAMIEKFHLG
+147 RGISDAMVSRFHLG
-161 YAFDGRD
+161 YALEERD
-168 ALYKTAIERGYSEQY
+168 ALFKKAVSRGYSEKY
-183 LISTGVCNKTDD
+183 LMSTGLCTRTDD
-195 GRVYDRF
+195 GRVFDRF

-209 IFTLAGKVV
+209 ILSLSGKVV

-224 LSSEK
+224 LSKEK

-248 LYGLCNK
+248 LYGL
-255 TDDGR
+255 
-260 VYDRFRGRVI
+260 Y
-270 YPIFTLAGKV
+270 
-280 VAFGGRTLSS
+280 
-290 EKKIAKYVNSPES
+290 
-303 DIYLKRREL
+303 
-312 YGLFQAKQAIAKAQK
+312 QAKQAIAKAQK

-394 DDMDIK
+394 DGMDIK

-411 SFAQSHSSS
+411 SFAQSHSST
-420 EVEAYISEHET
+420 EVEEYIRTHET

-437 ASILMDGAASNP
+437 SRTLMGEAADDP
-449 TKRAEVI
+449 ARRAQVI
-456 TRVVKTIALIP
+456 TRVVRTIAMIP
-467 DEIKRSVYAQ
+467 DEITRSVYAQ
-477 ECSRILFMDE
+477 ECSRLLFIDE
-487 DVLRREI
+487 NVLRREI
-494 GKYYNEFRLKSREEQ
+494 GKYYNEYRLKSREDRERQAGLTALAEYPVQEDAEGGEQ
-509 QRAEVFT
+509 
-516 GGGSVVQTGG
+516 
-526 PADGSGSDVESG
+526 
-538 PTQQMQP
+538 QP
-545 AAQQS
+545 AAETT
-550 AGVSRHVRF
+550 AGSVEADPAQLRRMKF
-559 LRTYEMNIA
+559 LRTYELAIA
-568 RLIAKYGNYAFAD
+568 RLVVKYGNYAFAEGLDED
-581 GIDDDGNAVP
+581 GSSRP
-591 MTVLEYIEADLA
+591 MTVLEYIADDLA
-603 ADEISF
+603 ADDIRFENRDIAHFMDEAIQLSRATWDE
-609 VNPDLAHF
+609 DLAN
-617 FAEARRLS
+617 RRVQL
-625 RYSWDADLAR
+625 D
-635 RREELEGRRNQE
+635 EMRRNE
-647 FSAGVEAIRQKATD
+647 FAAGVEVIRQKATD

-666 AMERTLRETVDTNFN
+666 AMERSLQETVDADYA
-681 RGLEEFSS
+681 RRLDEFSS
-689 SYLAR
+689 AYLGR
-694 QMCSSPDDIVRNLAS
+694 LMCSSPDDNVRNMAT
-709 DLVVERHILSKVHT
+709 DLVIERHILSKVHT

-743 HELKDAILWTRLDD
+743 HELKDAILWTRLQDA
-757 TRKELAACASDYE
+757 RSRLAACGADYDRSIE
-770 SALALMR
+770 LMKEM
-777 RLQEIENARSELA
+777 QEIENARSELA
-790 KLIGDRVIAP
+790 KLIGDRVIVP

>member
-19 VEVVSDFVALKKRGA
+19 VEVVSDFVTLKRRGA

-50 YVSKSKGMC
+50 YVSKAKGMC

-99 REMTDDERRAEN
+99 HEMTDEERQAET
-111 DRENMFALNDFAMRY
+111 DRENMLAVNDFAMRY
-126 FEKNLKETADGRDI
+126 FEQNLAETAEGRDV

-147 RGISDAMIEKFHLG
+147 RGISDAMVSRFHLG
-161 YAFDGRD
+161 YALEERD
-168 ALYKTAIERGYSEQY
+168 ALFKKAVSRGYSEKY
-183 LISTGVCNKTDD
+183 LMSTGLCTRTDD
-195 GRVYDRF
+195 GRVFDRF

-209 IFTLAGKVV
+209 ILSLSGKVV

-224 LSSEK
+224 LSKEK

-248 LYGLCNK
+248 LYGL
-255 TDDGR
+255 
-260 VYDRFRGRVI
+260 Y
-270 YPIFTLAGKV
+270 
-280 VAFGGRTLSS
+280 
-290 EKKIAKYVNSPES
+290 
-303 DIYLKRREL
+303 
-312 YGLFQAKQAIAKAQK
+312 QAKQAIAKAQK

-394 DDMDIK
+394 DGIDIK

-411 SFAQSHSSS
+411 SFAQSHSST
-420 EVEAYISEHET
+420 EVEEYIRTHET

-437 ASILMDGAASNP
+437 SRTLMGEAADDP
-449 TKRAEVI
+449 ARRAQVI
-456 TRVVKTIALIP
+456 TRVVRTIAMIP
-467 DEIKRSVYAQ
+467 DEITRSVYAQ
-477 ECSRILFMDE
+477 ECSRLLFIDE
-487 DVLRREI
+487 NVLRREI
-494 GKYYNEFRLKSREEQ
+494 GKYYNEYRLKSREDRERQAGLTALAEYPVQEDAEGGEQ
-509 QRAEVFT
+509 
-516 GGGSVVQTGG
+516 
-526 PADGSGSDVESG
+526 
-538 PTQQMQP
+538 QP
-545 AAQQS
+545 AAETT
-550 AGVSRHVRF
+550 AGSGEADPAQLRRMKF
-559 LRTYEMNIA
+559 LRTYELAIA
-568 RLIAKYGNYAFAD
+568 RLVVKYGNYAFAEGLDED
-581 GIDDDGNAVP
+581 GSSRP
-591 MTVLEYIEADLA
+591 MTVLEYIADDLA
-603 ADEISF
+603 ADDIRFENRDIAHFMDEAIQLSRATWDE
-609 VNPDLAHF
+609 DLANRRAQLDEMRRTE
-617 FAEARRLS
+617 FA
-625 RYSWDADLAR
+625 
-635 RREELEGRRNQE
+635 
-647 FSAGVEAIRQKATD
+647 AGVEVIRQKATD

-666 AMERTLRETVDTNFN
+666 AMERSLQETVDADYA
-681 RGLEEFSS
+681 RRLDEFSS
-689 SYLAR
+689 AYLGR
-694 QMCSSPDDIVRNLAS
+694 LMCSSPDDNVRNMAT

-743 HELKDAILWTRLDD
+743 HELKDAILWTRLQDA
-757 TRKELAACASDYE
+757 RSRLAACRADYDRSIE
-770 SALALMR
+770 LMKEM
-777 RLQEIENARSELA
+777 QEIENARSELA
-790 KLIGDRVIAP
+790 KLIGDRVIVP

>member
-19 VEVVSDFVALKKRGA
+19 VEVVSDFVTLKRRGA

-50 YVSKSKGMC
+50 YVSKAKGMC

-99 REMTDDERRAEN
+99 HEMTDEERQAET
-111 DRENMFALNDFAMRY
+111 DRENMLAVNDFAMRY
-126 FEKNLKETADGRDI
+126 FEQNLAETAEGRDV

-147 RGISDAMIEKFHLG
+147 RGISDAMVSRFHLG
-161 YAFDGRD
+161 YALEERD
-168 ALYKTAIERGYSEQY
+168 ALFKKAVSRGYSEKY
-183 LISTGVCNKTDD
+183 LMSTGLCTRTDD
-195 GRVYDRF
+195 GRVFDRF

-209 IFTLAGKVV
+209 ILSLSGKVV

-224 LSSEK
+224 LSKEK

-248 LYGLCNK
+248 LYGL
-255 TDDGR
+255 
-260 VYDRFRGRVI
+260 Y
-270 YPIFTLAGKV
+270 
-280 VAFGGRTLSS
+280 
-290 EKKIAKYVNSPES
+290 
-303 DIYLKRREL
+303 
-312 YGLFQAKQAIAKAQK
+312 QAKQAIAKAQK

-394 DDMDIK
+394 DGMDIK

-411 SFAQSHSSS
+411 SFAQSHSST
-420 EVEAYISEHET
+420 EVEEYIRTHET

-437 ASILMDGAASNP
+437 SRTLMGEAADDP
-449 TKRAEVI
+449 ARRAQVI
-456 TRVVKTIALIP
+456 TRVVRTIAMIP
-467 DEIKRSVYAQ
+467 DEITRSVYAQ
-477 ECSRILFMDE
+477 ECSRLLFIDE
-487 DVLRREI
+487 NVLRREI
-494 GKYYNEFRLKSREEQ
+494 GKYYNEYRLKSREDRERQ
-509 QRAEVFT
+509 AGLTALAEYPVQEDA
-516 GGGSVVQTGG
+516 GGGEQ
-526 PADGSGSDVESG
+526 
-538 PTQQMQP
+538 QP
-545 AAQQS
+545 AAETT
-550 AGVSRHVRF
+550 AGSGEADPAQLRRMKF
-559 LRTYEMNIA
+559 LRTYELAIA
-568 RLIAKYGNYAFAD
+568 RLVVKYGNYAFAEGLDED
-581 GIDDDGNAVP
+581 GSSRP
-591 MTVLEYIEADLA
+591 MTVLEYIADDLTADDIRFENRDIAHFMDEAIQLSRATWDEDLA
-603 ADEISF
+603 NRRAQLDEMRRTE
-609 VNPDLAHF
+609 
-617 FAEARRLS
+617 FA
-625 RYSWDADLAR
+625 
-635 RREELEGRRNQE
+635 
-647 FSAGVEAIRQKATD
+647 AGVEVIRQKATD

-666 AMERTLRETVDTNFN
+666 AMERSLQETVDADYA
-681 RGLEEFSS
+681 RRLDEFSS
-689 SYLAR
+689 AYLGR
-694 QMCSSPDDIVRNLAS
+694 LMCSSPDDNVRNMAT
-709 DLVVERHILSKVHT
+709 DLVIERHILSKVHT

-743 HELKDAILWTRLDD
+743 HELKDAILWTRLQDA
-757 TRKELAACASDYE
+757 RSRLAACGADYDRSIE
-770 SALALMR
+770 LMKEM
-777 RLQEIENARSELA
+777 QEIENARSELA
-790 KLIGDRVIAP
+790 KLIGDRVIVP

>member
-19 VEVVSDFVALKKRGA
+19 VEVVSDFVTLKRRGA

-50 YVSKSKGMC
+50 YVSKAKGMC

-99 REMTDDERRAEN
+99 HEMTDEERQAET
-111 DRENMFALNDFAMRY
+111 DRENMLAVNDFAMRY
-126 FEKNLKETADGRDI
+126 FEQNLAETAEGRDV

-147 RGISDAMIEKFHLG
+147 RGISDAMVSRFHLG
-161 YAFDGRD
+161 YALEERD
-168 ALYKTAIERGYSEQY
+168 ALFKKAVSRGYSEKY
-183 LISTGVCNKTDD
+183 LMSTGLCTRTDD
-195 GRVYDRF
+195 GRVFDRF

-209 IFTLAGKVV
+209 ILSLSGKVV

-224 LSSEK
+224 LSKEK

-248 LYGLCNK
+248 LYGL
-255 TDDGR
+255 
-260 VYDRFRGRVI
+260 Y
-270 YPIFTLAGKV
+270 
-280 VAFGGRTLSS
+280 
-290 EKKIAKYVNSPES
+290 
-303 DIYLKRREL
+303 
-312 YGLFQAKQAIAKAQK
+312 QAKQAIAKAQK

-394 DDMDIK
+394 DGMDIK

-411 SFAQSHSSS
+411 SFAQSHSST
-420 EVEAYISEHET
+420 EVEEYIRTHET

-437 ASILMDGAASNP
+437 SRTLMGEAADDP
-449 TKRAEVI
+449 ARRAQVI
-456 TRVVKTIALIP
+456 TRVVRTIAMIP
-467 DEIKRSVYAQ
+467 DEITRSVYAQ
-477 ECSRILFMDE
+477 ECSRLLFIDE
-487 DVLRREI
+487 NVLRREI
-494 GKYYNEFRLKSREEQ
+494 GKYYNEYRLKSREDRERQAGLTALAEYPVQEDAEGGEQ
-509 QRAEVFT
+509 
-516 GGGSVVQTGG
+516 
-526 PADGSGSDVESG
+526 
-538 PTQQMQP
+538 QP
-545 AAQQS
+545 AAETT
-550 AGVSRHVRF
+550 AGSGEADPAQLRRMKF
-559 LRTYEMNIA
+559 LRTYELAIA
-568 RLIAKYGNYAFAD
+568 RLVVKYGNYAFAEGLDED
-581 GIDDDGNAVP
+581 GSSCP
-591 MTVLEYIEADLA
+591 MTVLEYIADDLA
-603 ADEISF
+603 ADDIRFENRDIAHFMDEAIQLSRATWDE
-609 VNPDLAHF
+609 DLANRRVQLDEMRRTE
-617 FAEARRLS
+617 FA
-625 RYSWDADLAR
+625 
-635 RREELEGRRNQE
+635 
-647 FSAGVEAIRQKATD
+647 AGVEVIRQKATD

-666 AMERTLRETVDTNFN
+666 AMERSLQETVDADYA
-681 RGLEEFSS
+681 RRLDEFSS
-689 SYLAR
+689 AYLGR
-694 QMCSSPDDIVRNLAS
+694 LMCSSPDDNVRNMAT
-709 DLVVERHILSKVHT
+709 DLVIERHILSKVHT

-743 HELKDAILWTRLDD
+743 HELKDAILWTRLQDA
-757 TRKELAACASDYE
+757 RSRLAACGADYDLSIE
-770 SALALMR
+770 LMKEM
-777 RLQEIENARSELA
+777 QEIENARSELA
-790 KLIGDRVIAP
+790 KLIGDRVIVP

>member
-1 MKKIDN
+1 MRKIDN

-19 VEVVSDFVALKKRGA
+19 VEVVSDFVALKRRGA

-50 YVSKSKGMC
+50 YVSKAKGMC

-99 REMTDDERRAEN
+99 REMTDEEQQAES
-111 DRENMFALNDFAMRY
+111 DRENMLAVNDFAMRY
-126 FEKNLKETADGRDI
+126 FEKNLKETQEGRDI

-147 RGISDAMIEKFHLG
+147 RGISDAMVERFHLG
-161 YAFDGRD
+161 YAVEGRD
-168 ALYKTAIERGYSEQY
+168 ALFATALERGYSEKY
-183 LISTGVCNKTDD
+183 LLSTGLCSRTDD
-195 GRVYDRF
+195 GRVFDRF

-209 IFTLAGKVV
+209 ILSLSGKVV

-224 LSSEK
+224 LSKEK

-248 LYGLCNK
+248 FYGL
-255 TDDGR
+255 
-260 VYDRFRGRVI
+260 Y
-270 YPIFTLAGKV
+270 
-280 VAFGGRTLSS
+280 
-290 EKKIAKYVNSPES
+290 
-303 DIYLKRREL
+303 
-312 YGLFQAKQAIAKAQK
+312 QAKQAIAKAQK

-394 DDMDIK
+394 DGMDIK
-400 VLLLPEGEDPD
+400 VLLLPEGDDPD
-411 SFAQSHSSS
+411 SFAQSHSST
-420 EVEAYISEHET
+420 EVEEYIKAHET

-437 ASILMDGAASNP
+437 ARILMGEAADDP
-449 TKRAEVI
+449 ARRAQVI
-456 TRVVKTIALIP
+456 TRIVKTIALIP
-467 DEIKRSVYAQ
+467 DEITRRVYVQ
-477 ECSRILFMDE
+477 ECSRLLFMDE
-487 DVLRREI
+487 DVLRREV
-494 GKYYNEFRLKSREEQ
+494 GKYYNEYRLKSREDRERRQ
-509 QRAEVFT
+509 AFADYADEP
-516 GGGSVVQTGG
+516 GPG
-526 PADGSGSDVESG
+526 PASAEEQ
-538 PTQQMQP
+538 T
-545 AAQQS
+545 A
-550 AGVSRHVRF
+550 AGVAGQQPQAQVSAQGKHAKF
-559 LRTYEMNIA
+559 LRTYELAIV
-568 RLIAKYGNYAFAD
+568 RLVAKYGNYAFAE
-581 GIDDDGNAVP
+581 GIDEDGNNQP

-603 ADEISF
+603 ADEIRFENS
-609 VNPDLAHF
+609 DIAHF
-617 FAEARRLS
+617 LDMAIVLS
-625 RYSWDADLAR
+625 RATWNEDIEHCRVQLEER
-635 RREELEGRRNQE
+635 RRSE
-647 FSAGVEAIRQKATD
+647 FAAGVEEIRRKATD

-666 AMERTLRETVDTNFN
+666 AMERSLQETVDADYA
-681 RGLEEFSS
+681 RRLDEFAAT
-689 SYLAR
+689 YLGR
-694 QMCSSPDDIVRNLAS
+694 LMCSSPDDVVREMAS
-709 DLVVERHILSKVHT
+709 DLVVERHILSKMHT

-743 HELKDAILWTRLDD
+743 HELKDAILWTRLQDV
-757 TRKELAACASDYE
+757 RSLLAACGGDYDRSIE
-770 SALALMR
+770 LMKEMK
-777 RLQEIENARSELA
+777 EIENSRSELA
-790 KLIGDRVIAP
+790 KLIGDRVIVP

>member
-1 MKKIDN
+1 MRKIDN

-19 VEVVSDFVALKKRGA
+19 VEVVSDFVALKRRGA

-50 YVSKSKGMC
+50 YVSKAKGMC

-99 REMTDDERRAEN
+99 REMTDEEQQAET
-111 DRENMFALNDFAMRY
+111 DRENMLAVNDFAMRY
-126 FEKNLKETADGRDI
+126 FEKNLKETQEGRDI

-147 RGISDAMIEKFHLG
+147 RGISDAMVERFHLG
-161 YAFDGRD
+161 YAVEGRD
-168 ALYKTAIERGYSEQY
+168 ALFATALERGYSEKY
-183 LISTGVCNKTDD
+183 LLSTGLCSRTDD
-195 GRVYDRF
+195 GRVFDRF

-209 IFTLAGKVV
+209 ILSLSGKVV

-224 LSSEK
+224 LSKEK

-248 LYGLCNK
+248 LYGL
-255 TDDGR
+255 
-260 VYDRFRGRVI
+260 Y
-270 YPIFTLAGKV
+270 
-280 VAFGGRTLSS
+280 
-290 EKKIAKYVNSPES
+290 
-303 DIYLKRREL
+303 
-312 YGLFQAKQAIAKAQK
+312 QAKQAIAKAQK

-394 DDMDIK
+394 DGMDIK
-400 VLLLPEGEDPD
+400 VLLLPEGDDPD
-411 SFAQSHSSS
+411 SFAQSHSST
-420 EVEAYISEHET
+420 EVEEYIKAHET

-437 ASILMDGAASNP
+437 ARILMGEAADDP
-449 TKRAEVI
+449 ARRAQVI
-456 TRVVKTIALIP
+456 TRIVKTIALIP
-467 DEIKRSVYAQ
+467 DEITRRVYVQ
-477 ECSRILFMDE
+477 ECSRLLFMDE
-487 DVLRREI
+487 DVLRREV
-494 GKYYNEFRLKSREEQ
+494 GKYYNEYRLKSREDRERRQ
-509 QRAEVFT
+509 AFADYADEP
-516 GGGSVVQTGG
+516 GPG
-526 PADGSGSDVESG
+526 PASAEE
-538 PTQQMQP
+538 Q
-545 AAQQS
+545 AA
-550 AGVSRHVRF
+550 AGVAGQQPQVQVSAQGKHAKF
-559 LRTYEMNIA
+559 LRTYELAIV
-568 RLIAKYGNYAFAD
+568 RLVAKYGNYAFAE
-581 GIDDDGNAVP
+581 GIDEDGNNQP

-603 ADEISF
+603 ADEIRFENS
-609 VNPDLAHF
+609 DIAHF
-617 FAEARRLS
+617 LDMAIVLS
-625 RYSWDADLAR
+625 RATWNEDIEHCRVQLEER
-635 RREELEGRRNQE
+635 RRSE
-647 FSAGVEAIRQKATD
+647 FAAGVEEIRRKATD

-666 AMERTLRETVDTNFN
+666 AMERSLQETVDADYA
-681 RGLEEFSS
+681 RRLDEFAAT
-689 SYLAR
+689 YLGR
-694 QMCSSPDDIVRNLAS
+694 LMCSSPDDVVREMAS
-709 DLVVERHILSKVHT
+709 DLVVERHILSKMHT

-743 HELKDAILWTRLDD
+743 HELKDAILWTRLQDV
-757 TRKELAACASDYE
+757 RSLLAACGGDYDRSIE
-770 SALALMR
+770 LMKEMK
-777 RLQEIENARSELA
+777 EIENSRSELA
-790 KLIGDRVIAP
+790 KLIGDRVIVP